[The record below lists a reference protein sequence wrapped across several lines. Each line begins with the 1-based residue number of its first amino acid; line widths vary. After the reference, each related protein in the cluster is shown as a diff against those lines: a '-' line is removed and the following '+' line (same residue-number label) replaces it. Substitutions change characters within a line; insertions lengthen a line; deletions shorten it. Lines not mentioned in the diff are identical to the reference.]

1 MPART
6 RALAG
11 FEPTVVVED
20 DGGSRVREVKYTV
33 DGLGNELLL
42 YTDTVSPD
50 RLSRHRLAA
59 LRSRLAT
66 ALPKPLRTAFA
77 RRSQRLSRSLA
88 KRPRRRD
95 VAPGPNAGD
104 AAPAPSTSTR
114 IATRNRGPASLA
126 TADGREFAHAAR
138 TAEYSHAAEQQVRRS
153 HILQVLRIAGVPTT
167 VVPAGEG
174 AVVVVRS
181 SDLTPACA
189 ALALG
194 LDSTWRVVDLE
205 AEPLE
210 SRGRRV
216 TSARLTRAARRH
228 DGFRL
233 YRDLPGAA
241 GALVGAQVGVDVQVW
256 THVQPG
262 DVGPAPA
269 ESEAAVVSPRRQ
281 HWTSRL
287 SPEQWQQ
294 AVQRGSLEVGQDP
307 HVFEVARPID
317 VVYTWVD
324 GADPQWN
331 TERMAA
337 LGLPVAEQAQEA
349 ATHAARFRS
358 HDELRYSLRSLEMFA
373 PWVRRV
379 HIVTAGHAPAWLD
392 TDHPRIHVVDHR
404 EVFTDPDVLP
414 VFNSHAIESQL
425 HHISGLAEQYL
436 YLNDD
441 VFFGRPVGPDAFFHA
456 NGLAK
461 FFMASA
467 LIDAQEHQ
475 ADDVPVMSAAKN
487 NRALI
492 AEVFGRRVTHL
503 FQHTPH
509 PQLRSVLELMEAEH
523 PEMFAQVAASKFR
536 HPDDL
541 SISSSLHHYYAH
553 ALGKAVPGRLAYL
566 YLDLAHPRAAR
577 RFRALLRERQFDV
590 FCLNDS
596 PGVGEEGSGPLL
608 REFLQQYYP
617 LPSSFELPAAHPG
630 HHAHT
635 ASAARYAAEHTDQ
648 SGRLTSSP

>member
-1 MPART
+1 M
-6 RALAG
+6 
-11 FEPTVVVED
+11 
-20 DGGSRVREVKYTV
+20 GSVYTTSPIPLSWAQV
-33 DGLGNELLL
+33 QAHG
-42 YTDTVSPD
+42 TDASPPC
-50 RLSRHRLAA
+50 A
-59 LRSRLAT
+59 
-66 ALPKPLRTAFA
+66 
-77 RRSQRLSRSLA
+77 
-88 KRPRRRD
+88 
-95 VAPGPNAGD
+95 
-104 AAPAPSTSTR
+104 
-114 IATRNRGPASLA
+114 
-126 TADGREFAHAAR
+126 
-138 TAEYSHAAEQQVRRS
+138 
-153 HILQVLRIAGVPTT
+153 HILQVLRIAGVPNT
-167 VVPAGEG
+167 VAPAGAGG

-181 SDLTPACA
+181 SDLTPACT

-194 LDSTWRVVDLE
+194 LDSTWRVVDLD

-216 TSARLTRAARRH
+216 TSTRLTRAARGN

-233 YRDLPGAA
+233 YRDQPSAA

-262 DVGPAPA
+262 DVGQPPG

-287 SPEQWQQ
+287 NPAQWQQ
-294 AVQRGSLEVGQDP
+294 AVARGALEVGREP
-307 HVFEVARPID
+307 HVFAVVRPID

-324 GADPQWN
+324 GSDPQWN

-392 TDHPRIHVVDHR
+392 TDHPRIRVVDHR
-404 EVFTDPDVLP
+404 EIFTDPDVLP

-441 VFFGRPVGPDAFFHA
+441 VFFGRPVDPDAFFHA

-523 PEMFAQVAASKFR
+523 PGMFAQVAASRFR

-541 SISSSLHHYYAH
+541 SISSSLHHNYAY
-553 ALGKAVPGRLAYL
+553 ALGRAVPGRLAYL

-577 RFRALLRERQFDV
+577 RFRALLRDRQFDV

-608 REFLQQYYP
+608 REFLQQYFP
-617 LPSSFELPAAHPG
+617 LPSSFELPAADPG

-635 ASAARYAAEHTDQ
+635 ASAVRYAANHTDQ
-648 SGRLTSSP
+648 PGHGRLTSSP